1 MSKVLEQT
9 AGKPPLAW
17 KACLAATT
25 AALSLSLLACSH
37 GPQAGE
43 RKPLVVDTAASS
55 LRFVSTKAG
64 AAGVGGVVEVHRF
77 DRFQGSLGADGTVRL
92 DIDLA
97 SVNTGVGIRDERLRT
112 MLFNVAVSP
121 KASFTAKIDPATL
134 DALPANGSADL
145 EVAGTLSLAGQA
157 RPTSASLR
165 VTRLSARALQVA
177 TRAPIVVDAQQFG
190 LKPGVEALRE
200 VMGLAF
206 LAAAAPVTLNV
217 VLLEQ
222 P

>member
-1 MSKVLEQT
+1 MSKFPAQN
-9 AGKPPLAW
+9 ARLAM
-17 KACLAATT
+17 AAAA
-25 AALSLSLLACSH
+25 AALALSLLACTH
-37 GPQAGE
+37 GPQASA

-77 DRFQGSLGADGTVRL
+77 DRFQGGLGADGTVRL

-121 KASFTAKIDPATL
+121 RATFTAKLDPAAL
-134 DALPANGSADL
+134 DALPANGSLDL
-145 EVAGTLSLAGQA
+145 DVSGTLSLAGQA
-157 RPTSASLR
+157 RPTSAALR
-165 VTRLSARALQVA
+165 VTRLPQRALQVV

-217 VLLEQ
+217 VLHEQ